1 VLFCERSLSLNN
13 RSNSE
18 TIVSLC
24 AFRILKGVITIYKIP
39 LALLFICAIL
49 SCSKFIVPKK
59 EGTWQKQ
66 ERQNVPPKLP
76 RGKSAR
82 MLQPE
87 NQNSAQL
94 TRKNNVR
101 L

>member
-1 VLFCERSLSLNN
+1 MKINKISL
-13 RSNSE
+13 
-18 TIVSLC
+18 
-24 AFRILKGVITIYKIP
+24 AFIFIY
-39 LALLFICAIL
+39 AIL
-49 SCSKFIVPKK
+49 LSSKFNLPKK

-66 ERQNVPPKLP
+66 ERQNVLPKLP
-76 RGKSAR
+76 RGKNAR

-94 TRKNNVR
+94 TRKNNVV

>member
-1 VLFCERSLSLNN
+1 M
-13 RSNSE
+13 
-18 TIVSLC
+18 
-24 AFRILKGVITIYKIP
+24 IYKIS
-39 LALLFICAIL
+39 LAFILIYAIL
-49 SCSKFIVPKK
+49 ISSKFNLPKK

-66 ERQNVPPKLP
+66 KRQNVLPKRA
-76 RGKSAR
+76 RGKSAK

-94 TRKNNVR
+94 IRKNNVG